1 MSIDTNNLP
10 ISGGVIVAGLVYA
23 GIVTFGLAPMV
34 AERTIERTNWNAI
47 CKAGLQTEILERRS
61 PSRIIP
67 KTDCKSI
74 FGMFLPEL
82 GALCTKY
89 GNPDFGGPATGVMRA
104 QERNRREYENRRLQ
118 RIASQTGSRCE
129 CASAIVS
136 EKRAW
141 AIYSGSFRLITPP
154 SVSNNLNS
162 SLVRALRSPQCSMKD
177 Q

>member
-1 MSIDTNNLP
+1 MPIDTSNLP
-10 ISGGVIVAGLVYA
+10 VSGGLIVAGLIYA

-34 AERTIERTNWNAI
+34 AKRTIERSNWDAI
-47 CKAGLQTEILERRS
+47 CKAGLQAEISAKRS
-61 PSRIIP
+61 PPRFIP
-67 KTDCKSI
+67 RTDCKSI
-74 FGMFLPEL
+74 FGSFMPEL
-82 GALCTKY
+82 GALCSKY
-89 GNPDFGGPATGVMRA
+89 GNPDFGGPATQLMQA
-104 QERNRREYENRRLQ
+104 QERAKREFENRRLT

-162 SLVRALRSPQCSMKD
+162 SLVRALRSPQCSMKG
-177 Q
+177 